1 MAILKCSERTQ
12 KAHHCTVQY
21 RMMQCYNEEVSLDHI
36 LVLSQNRKKK
46 KQTKRVLT
54 SELKTKLDNILHN
67 STDCTIMIN
76 WQ

>member
-36 LVLSQNRKKK
+36 LVLSQNIRTINKKN
-46 KQTKRVLT
+46 RHVF
-54 SELKTKLDNILHN
+54 
-67 STDCTIMIN
+67 
-76 WQ
+76 

>member
-46 KQTKRVLT
+46 TD
-54 SELKTKLDNILHN
+54 KTCFNLRNENK
-67 STDCTIMIN
+67 T
-76 WQ
+76 